1 MRGSAL
7 QSKAKCQLAEVPV
20 SRVGPSLDGN
30 EELRCGIIR
39 AALVLNEE
47 QVLPLQRS
55 SEAEIEANGVYGDV
69 GCQARAQIVVCELG
83 DDRVRIFDRELIQEP
98 YIAELPD
105 LINVDGRHN
114 RITQPFCS
122 GREIRLYIHVQ

>member
-20 SRVGPSLDGN
+20 CRVGTSLDGN

-69 GCQARAQIVVCELG
+69 GRPICKPRNLETRSVVGGSAGRCRCISKRG
-83 DDRVRIFDRELIQEP
+83 DGAGQSETNRVID
-98 YIAELPD
+98 
-105 LINVDGRHN
+105 DGRKSN
-114 RITQPFCS
+114 
-122 GREIRLYIHVQ
+122 GRR

>member
-7 QSKAKCQLAEVPV
+7 QSKAKSQLAEVPV
-20 SRVGPSLDGN
+20 CRVGTSLDGN

-69 GCQARAQIVVCELG
+69 GRQARAKVVIGELR
-83 DDRVRIFDRELIQEP
+83 DDRIRIFDRELIQEP
-98 YIAELPD
+98 YIAKLPD
-105 LINVDGRHN
+105 LTKVGGRHN
-114 RITQPFCS
+114 RIAQPVCS
-122 GREIRLYIHVQ
+122 DVAGRL

>member
-1 MRGSAL
+1 MARALRGPPL
-7 QSKAKCQLAEVPV
+7 QSKAKSELAEVPV
-20 SRVGPSLDGN
+20 
-30 EELRCGIIR
+30 RCIR
-39 AALVLNEE
+39 ATLDRNKKLGRGVVGSPFVLNEE

-98 YIAELPD
+98 YIAKLPD
-105 LINVDGRHN
+105 LTKVG
-114 RITQPFCS
+114 
-122 GREIRLYIHVQ
+122 G

>member
-1 MRGSAL
+1 MRGSAR

-55 SEAEIEANGVYGDV
+55 SEAEIEANGMYGNI
-69 GCQARAQIVVCELG
+69 GSQARAKVVIGELR
-83 DDRVRIFDRELIQEP
+83 DYRIRIFDRELIQEP
-98 YIAELPD
+98 YIAKLPD
-105 LINVDGRHN
+105 LTKVGGRHH
-114 RITQPFCS
+114 RIAQPVRS
-122 GREIRLYIHVQ
+122 DLAGRL